1 MSALRRLN
9 EVGGHSLTATWERF
23 ASIQALTDRIRT
35 TCRQAYAQAPITTP
49 FQQVYVEDVTWMDTT
64 CSDTRKSSY
73 CPLLPPGLKYE
84 EEEMDEEDE
93 MHAEEEMNE
102 EDEIHEEED
111 MIEDEMHEEED
122 MVEEE
127 EMDEDEETD
136 EEDEVATTFDT
147 SDGHVIVPLHAHI
160 DGARSCAAVYRCHL
174 SLQAPTHFCAVHLPK
189 MLAKLRLTQSLIV
202 KMDIEHDI
210 RPTVTLTDANWQ
222 LPADPVLMQQLQTLL
237 VLTSTSRQNTCILTD
252 VEFVA
257 LEGQSASIFQTC
269 IKTYGASDAMV
280 STNVRYPGESLDTIN
295 DGKTN
300 YFYQA

>member
-1 MSALRRLN
+1 
-9 EVGGHSLTATWERF
+9 
-23 ASIQALTDRIRT
+23 
-35 TCRQAYAQAPITTP
+35 
-49 FQQVYVEDVTWMDTT
+49 
-64 CSDTRKSSY
+64 
-73 CPLLPPGLKYE
+73 
-84 EEEMDEEDE
+84 MDERDE
-93 MHAEEEMNE
+93 MHAEEEMN
-102 EDEIHEEED
+102 
-111 MIEDEMHEEED
+111 
-122 MVEEE
+122 
-127 EMDEDEETD
+127 

-174 SLQAPTHFCAVHLPK
+174 PLQAPTHFCAVHLPK

-269 IKTYGASDAMV
+269 IKTYGASDAIV